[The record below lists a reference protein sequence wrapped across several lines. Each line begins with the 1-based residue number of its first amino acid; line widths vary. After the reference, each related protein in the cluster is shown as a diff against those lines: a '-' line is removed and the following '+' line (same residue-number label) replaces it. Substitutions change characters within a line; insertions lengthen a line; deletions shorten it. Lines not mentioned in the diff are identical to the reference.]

1 MGEESEGGDGKKR
14 TKSGK
19 KVFLI
24 NYGAKEKMVSG
35 MLNLEDLYFF
45 RSFRGKN
52 GKKRIKR
59 N

>member
-1 MGEESEGGDGKKR
+1 MERKGQ
-14 TKSGK
+14 SGK

-24 NYGAKEKMVSG
+24 NYGAKKKMVSG